1 MKLFWIVV
9 SVFLKFLPGEVFTSG
24 TEVCRDYVEI
34 YGTGG
39 TVFLALSAACVPEN
53 DTTPIGVAF
62 FLFATSDPV
71 MSVVFVFG
79 IIVFVVTFDTGV

>member
-1 MKLFWIVV
+1 MKLLRIVAG
-9 SVFLKFLPGEVFTSG
+9 VFLKFLPGEVFTGG

-39 TVFLALSAACVPEN
+39 TVFFALSAACVPEN
-53 DTTPIGVAF
+53 DTTPIGVTF

-71 MSVVFVFG
+71 MLVVFVFG
-79 IIVFVVTFDTGV
+79 IITLVETFDTGV